1 MICSIYAVLQA
12 WARSYW
18 RLLLLAAAV
27 VGGGT
32 ALYYGFRYL
41 GLTSQA
47 ENEREAALLKR
58 KAEEESWRLCGSS
71 VRSLH
76 WISSF
81 V

>member
-1 MICSIYAVLQA
+1 
-12 WARSYW
+12 
-18 RLLLLAAAV
+18 V